1 MWPVLAVVI
10 GVVGWR
16 VARGIIGSSGSGKA
30 PSSGP
35 EAAGGFSCTT
45 DLSQQ
50 IPDFEV
56 AWAYVPFDTDPSMG
70 KVRPVIVLDS
80 DSDTITVL
88 ELRSGRGPTTE
99 TMTWVP
105 LSRESAGTFDLKQQA
120 GWVKVARPRVLPIAN
135 LTPDR
140 RPRGRLAANDA
151 RGVWGAMLEY
161 VL

>member
-1 MWPVLAVVI
+1 MWPVLAVAI

-16 VARGIIGSSGSGKA
+16 VARGMIKTSSSGQG

-35 EAAGGFSCTT
+35 ESAGGLSCAT
-45 DLSQQ
+45 DLSRQ

-70 KVRPVIVLDS
+70 KERPVIVLDS

-105 LSRESAGTFDLKQQA
+105 VGQESARTFDHKQQA

-135 LTPDR
+135 LASDR
-140 RPRGRLAANDA
+140 RPRGRLAADDA